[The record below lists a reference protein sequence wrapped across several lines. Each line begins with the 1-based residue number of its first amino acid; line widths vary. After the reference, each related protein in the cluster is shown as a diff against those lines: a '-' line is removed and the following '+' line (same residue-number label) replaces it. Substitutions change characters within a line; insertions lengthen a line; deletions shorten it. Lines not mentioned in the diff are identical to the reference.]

1 MITKQT
7 NKHLYIDVFKST
19 GQKLSKAGSAW
30 EYTFEAIVTLG
41 RSETLSILE

>member
-1 MITKQT
+1 VWSQNKQT
-7 NKHLYIDVFKST
+7 LLHRCVQST

-30 EYTFEAIVTLG
+30 EYTSEAIVTSG